1 MGSVLPVI
9 TEPRERQD
17 NTRELL
23 CPCPE
28 CLSSTGES
36 RAPCMETKP
45 LPKLR
50 KTQPESGEGARCRWA
65 TTSMGT
71 GGWAWAGQDRQGW
84 HLPLAGFK
92 SCFDEV
98 VPDQVSE

>member
-1 MGSVLPVI
+1 MI
-9 TEPRERQD
+9 TEPRGRQD
-17 NTRELL
+17 NARELL

-36 RAPCMETKP
+36 RAPTMETKP
-45 LPKLR
+45 LPELG
-50 KTQPESGEGARCRWA
+50 KTQPESGEGKGAQCRWA

-71 GGWAWAGQDRQGW
+71 GEWEWAGHEDRQGW

-98 VPDQVSE
+98 VPD